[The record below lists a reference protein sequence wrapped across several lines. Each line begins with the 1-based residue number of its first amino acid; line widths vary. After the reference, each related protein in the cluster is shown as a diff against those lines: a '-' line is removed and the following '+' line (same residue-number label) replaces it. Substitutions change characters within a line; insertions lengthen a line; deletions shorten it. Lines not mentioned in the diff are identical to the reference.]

1 MINRS
6 VYSTMM
12 NSFVK
17 QLNALVDANKRF
29 LLNKDNFDRGLQQ
42 FEMGV
47 AQLMQ
52 IINNPAIRINDMDN
66 TTHYVVG
73 GEKWKVISA
82 ILTEDYI
89 MTTTDPFRVCI
100 DKFETNKEKALE
112 CLKGYELTY
121 NVMINKTMLI
131 NDQLNAIHSAT
142 SNNDKIKS
150 MTAICDVITTA
161 IEEMNTL
168 YGITTESK
176 LPN

>member
-52 IINNPAIRINDMDN
+52 IINNPAIRINDLVN
-66 TTHYVVG
+66 STHYVVG
-73 GEKWKVISA
+73 
-82 ILTEDYI
+82 
-89 MTTTDPFRVCI
+89 
-100 DKFETNKEKALE
+100 
-112 CLKGYELTY
+112 
-121 NVMINKTMLI
+121 
-131 NDQLNAIHSAT
+131 
-142 SNNDKIKS
+142 
-150 MTAICDVITTA
+150 
-161 IEEMNTL
+161 
-168 YGITTESK
+168 
-176 LPN
+176 